1 MKMKAGM
8 RLRSS
13 VCKTEIV
20 VVRPPSQDVD
30 LWCGGASMVTVDD
43 PTPSLGTPIGGQDQG
58 SWLGKRYVNESVGLE
73 VLCTKAGDGTLS
85 LAGEILE
92 EKVPKPLP
100 SSD

>member
-1 MKMKAGM
+1 MKMAPGL
-8 RLRSS
+8 RLRSA

-30 LWCGGASMVTVDD
+30 LQCGGVSMVRVDD
-43 PTPSLGTPIGGQDQG
+43 PDPLSGVPIDGQDQG
-58 SWLGKRYVNESVGLE
+58 SSLGKRYVNESVGLE

-85 LAGEILE
+85 LAGEVLE
-92 EKVPKPLP
+92 VKTPKPLP